1 MDPSSLGKWAASWPN
16 HLNLLLA
23 EVCDV
28 NGWSFVKANHSVVFP
43 LHMPFFSWIQF
54 FYGVSHDEICI
65 LCQGNQKYYNDCAS
79 LIRQHLLVECG
90 VRGSVR
96 DGFLITDILQDFGVL
111 QHIATVF
118 GTVKCDSTYP
128 DHVLVRKGWARGTS
142 ESSQQRGWCQ
152 NLFPNNLRTFQ
163 TNRPSNWSTH
173 YSASG
178 RRMPPVGEL
187 FLTVGS
193 FTRKLLARR
202 CDQPTSH
209 WEDQNSTPRVLE
221 PTLW

>member
-1 MDPSSLGKWAASWPN
+1 MDGPLWRHITQSFSL
-16 HLNLLLA
+16 
-23 EVCDV
+23 
-28 NGWSFVKANHSVVFP
+28 

-54 FYGVSHDEICI
+54 FHGVSYDEICI

-142 ESSQQRGWCQ
+142 ESSQQRGWWTHWFLLGAKIC
-152 NLFPNNLRTFQ
+152 FQ
-163 TNRPSNWSTH
+163 TTYGPFKN
-173 YSASG
+173 
-178 RRMPPVGEL
+178 
-187 FLTVGS
+187 
-193 FTRKLLARR
+193 
-202 CDQPTSH
+202 
-209 WEDQNSTPRVLE
+209 
-221 PTLW
+221 